1 MEKSSCGKLLLLIRV
16 IAGSSS
22 GMLPSILGKQAG
34 YKNTSGTASKKV
46 FHAGFVYGVGNGT
59 SDYCA
64 GLWIWLFL
72 R

>member
-34 YKNTSGTASKKV
+34 YKNTSGTSKKV